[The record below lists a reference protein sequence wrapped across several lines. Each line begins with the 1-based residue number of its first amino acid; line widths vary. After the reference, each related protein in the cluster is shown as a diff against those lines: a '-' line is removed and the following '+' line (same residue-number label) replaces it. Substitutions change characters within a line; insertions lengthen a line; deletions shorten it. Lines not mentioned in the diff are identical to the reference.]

1 MLAVGNVGE
10 ELAAYTDSDI
20 FITRDGGFSWE
31 EIHKDA
37 HMWEFGDSGSVIVIV
52 NDEDVTDHVLYTTDE
67 GMTWKSH
74 NFGTTLRVQSI
85 QTVPDDTSRRF
96 LLIGFKMTEPEKSV
110 LVHLDFSA
118 ITQRQCRSF
127 RKKARC
133 TVLTIQVS
141 GFPKIQITT
150 TLNYGHQAK
159 AGMKRAS
166 LGDRRSTGERSEKRS
181 VTSERGWISP
191 SLLSVTVH
199 VKLRTLNGESCRL
212 PA

>member
-10 ELAAYTDSDI
+10 ELAPYSDSDI

-52 NDEDVTDHVLYTTDE
+52 NDEDVTDQVLYSTDE
-67 GMTWKSH
+67 GLSWKSH

-96 LLIGFKMTEPEKSV
+96 LLIGYRYNEPEKSV

-118 ITQRQCRSF
+118 ITS
-127 RKKARC
+127 RKCKLLVVCSSA
-133 TVLTIQVS
+133 
-141 GFPKIQITT
+141 QITD
-150 TLNYGHQAK
+150 H
-159 AGMKRAS
+159 
-166 LGDRRSTGERSEKRS
+166 LGVWLPDDPNNDDFEL
-181 VTSERGWISP
+181 WSP
-191 SLLSVTVH
+191 SEGRDETCLFGRQTKYRRKIRDKDCYIGARVEQPKPVVRNCTCTASDF
-199 VKLRTLNGESCRL
+199 EW
-212 PA
+212 